1 MVNTSRVLAVSVLGL
16 QVACGKPVDPSGKED
31 AMFVKAS
38 MGVPAAPG
46 EDPPLAASVAID
58 PVAHLVEYNRIKAP
72 EKLAEALNKTPGQ
85 FSKLDL
91 DKDGAFDPLSVSAK
105 DDGDGHLFELRVK
118 PASGEYVVATMIFD
132 PEWTFLGHYNG
143 AKGGAASTLG
153 RPLPVPGS
161 PSTPVAAPTTTPGPT
176 PTPTP
181 APTAVAS
188 PDPGVAAAPTPTPT
202 PTPAIAGSVQAV
214 PAGAPDAA
222 GVKPGP

>member
-38 MGVPAAPG
+38 MGVPTAPG

-58 PVAHLVEYNRIKAP
+58 PVAHLVEYNRIKVP

-91 DKDGAFDPLSVSAK
+91 DKDGVFDPLSVSAK
-105 DDGDGHLFELRVK
+105 DDSDGHLFEIHVK
-118 PASGEYVVATMIFD
+118 PNSGEYVVATMIFD

-153 RPLPVPGS
+153 RPLAVPGAPP
-161 PSTPVAAPTTTPGPT
+161 PSAPVAPPTTTPT
-176 PTPTP
+176 PTPT
-181 APTAVAS
+181 AVAA
-188 PDPGVAAAPTPTPT
+188 PDPGSAAGGAPAAPTPTPT
-202 PTPAIAGSVQAV
+202 IAGSVQAL
-214 PAGAPDAA
+214 PAGAADEA